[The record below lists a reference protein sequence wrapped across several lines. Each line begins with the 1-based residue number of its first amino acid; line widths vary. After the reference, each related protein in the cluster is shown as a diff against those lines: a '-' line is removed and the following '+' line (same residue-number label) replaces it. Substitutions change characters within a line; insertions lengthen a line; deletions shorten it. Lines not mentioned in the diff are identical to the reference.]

1 MKVTVKCT
9 YCHEQYNTGWSIYPA
24 PYKELTLNG
33 WAKGRN
39 KNNNNYNW
47 KFPRCPACLRDA
59 Q

>member
-9 YCHEQYNTGWSIYPA
+9 YCHKQYTTGWSIYPA

-47 KFPRCPACLRDA
+47 KFPRCPACLKDA